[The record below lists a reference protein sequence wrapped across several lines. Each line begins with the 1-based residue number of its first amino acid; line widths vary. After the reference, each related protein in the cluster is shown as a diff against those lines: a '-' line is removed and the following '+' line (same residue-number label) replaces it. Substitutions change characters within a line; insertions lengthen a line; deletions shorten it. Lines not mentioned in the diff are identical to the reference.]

1 MNRRFGALSS
11 SVDPQNLSLTV
22 ESAVKLLLGLVAL
35 YATSKGLDVASAT
48 TQVQAIIDVGTQAVA
63 AAFTLYSAIM
73 VGYGLV
79 RKFIV
84 FIVAR

>member
-22 ESAVKLLLGLVAL
+22 ESAVKFILGLVPL
-35 YATSKGLDVASAT
+35 YATSQGLDVASAT
-48 TQVQAIIDVGTQAVA
+48 TQVQAIINVGTQAVA
-63 AAFTLYSAIM
+63 AAFSLYSAIM

-84 FIVAR
+84 LVTTR